1 MKASISSSTFQAMK
15 PRILLSMGDYNGI
28 GPEIIM
34 KSFSEKPDDSSVII
48 AAGHEKIFE
57 FYRKNLSI
65 DTELNLIKN
74 IKEAKSGALN
84 IFNTISAD
92 DIDIQPGSLT
102 KHAGKSSMKTIKKIL
117 NLCLDGQAD
126 AMVTA
131 PISKEAIHLG
141 GYNYPGH
148 TEFLA
153 ELSGSADYLMMLV
166 SGDLRVALTTIHVPV
181 SEVPRLISESLILQ
195 KLRILH
201 ESLKFDFKISK
212 PKISVLG
219 LNPHAGDGGVIGR
232 EELDIIAPALQ
243 KANLNDIDASGPH
256 SADSFFGSGE
266 YKKYDAILAMYHDQ
280 GLIPFKTLSFGSGV
294 NFTAGLPVVRT
305 SPDHGTAYNIA
316 GQNKADYRSFT
327 AALELAI
334 LLAEN
339 KIRSSIIHA

>member
-1 MKASISSSTFQAMK
+1 MKATISSSTFQPMK
-15 PRILLSMGDYNGI
+15 SRILLSMGDYNGI

-34 KSFSEKPDDSSVII
+34 KSFSAKPEISSVII
-48 AAGHEKIFE
+48 AAGHEKIFK
-57 FYRKNLSI
+57 FYREKLSL
-65 DTELNLIKN
+65 DVEFNLIKN
-74 IKEAKSGALN
+74 PKEAKSGVLN

-102 KHAGKSSMKTIKKIL
+102 PHAGKSSMKTIQKIL
-117 NLCLDGQAD
+117 KLCLDAKAD

-131 PISKEAIHLG
+131 PISKETIHLG
-141 GYNYPGH
+141 GYKYPGH

-153 ELSGSADYLMMLV
+153 ELSDSADYLMMLV
-166 SGDLRVALTTIHVPV
+166 SKGLRVALTTIHVPV

-201 ESLKFDFKISK
+201 ESLKFDFNISR

-232 EELDIIAPALQ
+232 EELDVIAPALQ
-243 KANLNDIDASGPH
+243 KAKFNDIDVSGPF

-294 NFTAGLPVVRT
+294 NFTAGLPVIRT

-316 GQNKADYRSFT
+316 GQNKADHRSFT
-327 AALELAI
+327 EALNLAI
-334 LLAEN
+334 SLAEN
-339 KIRSSIIHA
+339 KFRSSIIHA